1 MSSTEIPQ
9 YRLPYDVVDFE
20 ISLMK
25 DLGIKVEYG
34 KSLGSNGFTIQ
45 SLRDSGY
52 EAIFVGIGLPEPKLD
67 KIFDGLTKEEGFYS
81 SKSFLPLV
89 SGASK
94 PGMCACKSELP
105 SLYGRVLVLG
115 AGDTAMDCATSA
127 LRCGAS
133 HVYIGFR
140 RGTSE
145 IRAVPEE
152 ADLAK
157 EEKCEFLP
165 YVLPKA
171 VIKRNGRIVAI
182 ELYKTDKLDNG
193 EVVIDEDQFIR
204 LKVDFIISAFGSQV
218 ASDPLVQALKPLQ
231 INKRGLA
238 DINLE
243 TMQSNHEPC
252 IFAGGD
258 LIGNGTTVEA
268 VNDGKTVKKKK
279 KKKNKFNF
287 FFPRKI
293 KNFQKKKG

>member
-1 MSSTEIPQ
+1 
-9 YRLPYDVVDFE
+9 
-20 ISLMK
+20 MK
-25 DLGIKVEYG
+25 DLGIKIEYG
-34 KSLGSNGFTIQ
+34 KKLGSDGFTVQ

-52 EAIFVGIGLPEPKLD
+52 EAIFVGIGLPEPKVD
-67 KIFDGLTKEEGFYS
+67 KVFQGLTKEEGFYT

-89 SGASK
+89 TGASK
-94 PGMCACKSELP
+94 PGMCSCKSQLP
-105 SLYGRVLVLG
+105 QLYGRVLVLG

-171 VIKRNGRIVAI
+171 VIKRNGKIAAI
-182 ELYKTDKLDNG
+182 ELYKTDKLENG
-193 EVVIDEDQFIR
+193 DVVIDEDQFVR

-218 ASDPLVQALKPLQ
+218 ASDPLIQALSPLK
-231 INKRGLA
+231 INSKGLA
-238 DINLE
+238 DINLD
-243 TMQSNHEPC
+243 TMQSIHELS

-268 VNDGKTVKKKK
+268 VNDGKTVEKK
-279 KKKNKFNF
+279 
-287 FFPRKI
+287 
-293 KNFQKKKG
+293 